1 MSYYHE
7 IELIVRL
14 YIRIK
19 VTAIIVDLRY
29 YLVTVIRQQKRFNWG
44 KRPIKKSKFDF
55 SSNVVIHSRGRAGN
69 KYGTN
74 CER

>member
-1 MSYYHE
+1 MSCYHE

-19 VTAIIVDLRY
+19 VTAIIVRY

-44 KRPIKKSKFDF
+44 KCPIKKSKFDF